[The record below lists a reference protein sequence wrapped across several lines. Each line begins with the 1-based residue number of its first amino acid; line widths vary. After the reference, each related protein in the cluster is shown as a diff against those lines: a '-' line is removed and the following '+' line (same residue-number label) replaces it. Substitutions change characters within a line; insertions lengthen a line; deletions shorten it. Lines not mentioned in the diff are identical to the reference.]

1 MISAGPAGT
10 GVLVHLL
17 SLALVCL
24 CVERLGCRAL
34 RNRPHERLFRSV
46 VAILILAIA
55 AISLAY
61 DRVVVVQREPDH
73 EFFTT
78 YKLLG
83 DREVYSQYYAF
94 GFQGKIVYSI
104 EGPMAGDPAEKH
116 GKWTYLDL
124 IQLEKAI
131 ADADARAG
139 ALVGE
144 GKGKAK
150 DVTTYK
156 TCEFY
161 WYGEEVTQGEFER
174 RRRP

>member
-1 MISAGPAGT
+1 
-10 GVLVHLL
+10 
-17 SLALVCL
+17 
-24 CVERLGCRAL
+24 
-34 RNRPHERLFRSV
+34 
-46 VAILILAIA
+46 
-55 AISLAY
+55 
-61 DRVVVVQREPDH
+61 
-73 EFFTT
+73 
-78 YKLLG
+78 
-83 DREVYSQYYAF
+83 
-94 GFQGKIVYSI
+94 
-104 EGPMAGDPAEKH
+104 MAGDPAEKH